1 VLAVILLT
9 ALHTSTDRQRMKLI
23 TWNCQGAF
31 RKKADIILTHQP
43 DILIVQECEHPD
55 KLIFGSTTQRP
66 TDLYWHGDNLH
77 KGIGIYSYSD
87 YKFELLKI
95 FNPEF
100 RYILPFRVTG
110 HGQSFTLLAIWA
122 MNNKEIPEARY
133 IGQIW
138 LAINHYTDLL
148 GDSIILIGDFN
159 SNKIWDYKD
168 RVGNHTSVVN
178 KLADKNIYST
188 YHRHLNFEQGKE
200 KHPTFFLHRNIK
212 KPYHIDYCF
221 ASANIYDKLRSV
233 EVGTCDNWIAHSDHT
248 PLIVNFDL

>member
-1 VLAVILLT
+1 
-9 ALHTSTDRQRMKLI
+9 MKLI

-31 RKKADIILTHQP
+31 RKKTDVILAHQP
-43 DILIVQECEHPD
+43 DILVVQECEHPD

-66 TDLYWHGDNLH
+66 NDSYWYGDNLH

-87 YKFELLKI
+87 YRFELLEI

-100 RYILPFRVTG
+100 RYILPVRVTG
-110 HGQSFTLLAIWA
+110 QGQTFTMFAIWA
-122 MNNKEIPEARY
+122 MNNKEFPEARY

-138 LAINHYTDLL
+138 LAINYYMDLL
-148 GDSIILIGDFN
+148 GNSTILIGDFN
-159 SNKIWDYKD
+159 SNKIWDSKD
-168 RVGNHTSVVN
+168 RVGNHTAVVD

-188 YHRHLNFEQGKE
+188 YHRHLNLAQGKE
-200 KHPTFFLHRNIK
+200 IHPTFFLNRNIN

-221 ASANIYDKLRSV
+221 ASANIYDKLQSV
-233 EVGTCDNWIAHSDHT
+233 EVGTFANWIIYSDHT